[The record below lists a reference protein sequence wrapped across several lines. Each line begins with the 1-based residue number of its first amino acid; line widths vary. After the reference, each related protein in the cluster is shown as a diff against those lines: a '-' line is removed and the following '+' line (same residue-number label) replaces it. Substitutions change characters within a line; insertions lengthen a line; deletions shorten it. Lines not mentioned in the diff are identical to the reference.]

1 MAAPS
6 QPCTHWRLTGD
17 VARDRWGAGNV
28 GNGHRGLSR
37 GWTMCPVPGHSGGTE
52 GVIAM
57 RRVAVIVA
65 LGALLGM
72 LGGAVTT
79 SPALADGRGNGW
91 QFMSLPPTF
100 TVDPVFCG
108 FEIQGTT
115 LVNKGFVKAL
125 KTADGSMAFLT
136 TGAAKVSLTNPAN
149 GKTITANI
157 SGPIKE
163 IAFPDGSVTFV
174 GKGHQFNLLAPADA
188 ARFGLPGFFVSAGG
202 LTLAVGADGTI
213 TSLSMDGNVLV
224 DMCAALS

>member
-1 MAAPS
+1 
-6 QPCTHWRLTGD
+6 
-17 VARDRWGAGNV
+17 
-28 GNGHRGLSR
+28 
-37 GWTMCPVPGHSGGTE
+37 
-52 GVIAM
+52 M
-57 RRVAVIVA
+57 RRAGVIVA

-72 LGGAVTT
+72 LGGVVTT

-100 TVDPVFCG
+100 TVDPIFCG

-125 KTADGSMAFLT
+125 TTADGSGAFLT
-136 TGAAKVSLTNPAN
+136 TGTAKLSLTNPAN
-149 GKTITANI
+149 GNTITVNI

-163 IAFPDGSVTFV
+163 IVFPDGSVTFV
-174 GKGHQFNLLAPADA
+174 GKGHQFNMLAPADA

-202 LTLAVGADGTI
+202 LTLAVAADGTI

-224 DMCAALS
+224 DLCAALS

>member
-1 MAAPS
+1 
-6 QPCTHWRLTGD
+6 
-17 VARDRWGAGNV
+17 
-28 GNGHRGLSR
+28 
-37 GWTMCPVPGHSGGTE
+37 
-52 GVIAM
+52 M
-57 RRVAVIVA
+57 RRAGVIVA

-72 LGGAVTT
+72 LGGAATT
-79 SPALADGRGNGW
+79 SPALAAGRGGGW

-115 LVNKGFVKAL
+115 LDNMGFVKAL

-136 TGAAKVSLTNPAN
+136 TGAAKLSLTNPTN
-149 GKTITANI
+149 GNTITANI

-163 IAFPDGSVTFV
+163 IVFPDGSVSFV
-174 GKGHQFNLLAPADA
+174 GKGHQFNMLAPADA

-202 LTLAVGADGTI
+202 LTLTVAADGTI

-224 DMCAALS
+224 DVCAALS

>member
-1 MAAPS
+1 M
-6 QPCTHWRLTGD
+6 TVR
-17 VARDRWGAGNV
+17 RAGV
-28 GNGHRGLSR
+28 
-37 GWTMCPVPGHSGGTE
+37 V
-52 GVIAM
+52 
-57 RRVAVIVA
+57 VA

-79 SPALADGRGNGW
+79 SPALADGRGGGW

-108 FEIQGTT
+108 FGIQGTT
-115 LVNKGFVKAL
+115 LVNQGFVKEL
-125 KTADGSMAFLT
+125 KTADGSMVFLT
-136 TGAAKVSLTNPAN
+136 TGAAKLSLTNPAN

-202 LTLAVGADGTI
+202 LTLAVAADGTI
-213 TSLSMDGNVLV
+213 ASLSMDGNVLMDV
-224 DMCAALS
+224 CTALS